1 MRERDL
7 MPNLAVL
14 VSGVLWGAY
23 WIPLRAVEAAGLNG
37 PWASFGAVSAGLI
50 VLAPF
55 ALKRWRK
62 LLAGG
67 RPLLAVG
74 FLSGSAFML
83 YSDSLLLTEV
93 VTATLLFFL
102 TPVWST
108 ILARIVLGQRFT
120 LARLVTIVLGF
131 SGLMVILGADGGL
144 PLPRNM
150 GDWLGLASGMVWA
163 VASVGIRKGIEVG
176 EVENI
181 FAFLI
186 GGVAMSAV
194 LPLALMPDMVFAI
207 EPVTID
213 VVVVVPLLVTIGVVW
228 FIVGMA
234 LLMWGNK
241 QIDPGRVGILM
252 MSEVL
257 VAVATAAVLLD
268 DEPFGWRQV
277 IGGGLIIAAAVI
289 DIMARAPEPALPP
302 KPAA

>member
-23 WIPLRAVEAAGLNG
+23 WIPLRSLEAAGLSG
-37 PWASFGAVSAGLI
+37 PWASFCAITAGFV

-55 ALKRWRK
+55 ALARWRK
-62 LLAGG
+62 LMAGG
-67 RPLLAVG
+67 RPLLIVG
-74 FLSGSAFML
+74 FLSGSTFVL
-83 YSDSLLLTEV
+83 YSDALLLTEV
-93 VTATLLFFL
+93 VTATLLFYL

-108 ILARIVLGQRFT
+108 ILARIALGQRFN
-120 LARLVTIVLGF
+120 LARVVTIVVGF
-131 SGLMVILGADGGL
+131 AGMIIILGADGGL
-144 PLPRNM
+144 PLPRNI
-150 GDWLGLASGMVWA
+150 GDWLGLVSGMVWA
-163 VASVGIRKGIEVG
+163 FASIGIRKGVNVA

-181 FAFLI
+181 FSFLF
-186 GGVAMSAV
+186 GGMVMAAAA
-194 LPLALMPDMVFAI
+194 PLALMPELVFAI
-207 EPVTID
+207 EPAAID
-213 VVVVVPLLVTIGVVW
+213 PAVVVPLLAATGVVW
-228 FIVGMA
+228 FVFAMA
-234 LLMWGNK
+234 LLMWGNR

-289 DIMARAPEPALPP
+289 DIMARTPAPALPP
-302 KPAA
+302 KPAE